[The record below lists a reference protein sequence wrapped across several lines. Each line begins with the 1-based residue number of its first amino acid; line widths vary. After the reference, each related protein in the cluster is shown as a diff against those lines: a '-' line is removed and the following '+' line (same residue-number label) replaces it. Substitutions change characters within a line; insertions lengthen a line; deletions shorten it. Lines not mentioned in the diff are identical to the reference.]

1 MRRAWHAFAGLAL
14 LFLAVGAFS
23 QGFPSKPVHMVVLY
37 PPGGGADTLA
47 RIMEP
52 KLARIWAQP
61 IVVEN
66 RHGASGHIGAD
77 FVAKSAPDGH
87 TLLMSSTA
95 SLTEKNVNQFAPVS
109 LVSASAYIVTA
120 NPGVAAADIRE
131 LIALAKAN
139 PGKLSFG
146 SSGTGAASHLS
157 AELFK
162 AMAGVDLLHVP
173 YKGPG
178 QALTD
183 LLAGH
188 VNLMFAPSQTVMPY
202 VHAGKLRALA
212 VTGSKR
218 SETLPD
224 LPTVGESGLPHYEA
238 VGWFGLLAPAA
249 TPKDT
254 VAKLSAEANRV
265 LAMSDVREK
274 MLGLGADPAGN
285 TPEEFARFIRDDQAK
300 WSKLMKEA
308 AIQAEERGRDAR
320 RRAIRGIRADPSR
333 AADRAAG
340 PAPRKAGGDRL
351 ARGALPGGQGRARVR
366 IGARARARTGSRRR
380 ASRHGQESDDTSR
393 RAHQR
398 RGCAHA
404 RGRRHFP
411 RRHLPSRSADHRRCA
426 RGRAVAARIGRAGPA
441 RGDRRLR
448 DLHAH
453 RGGHG
458 SRPLQVLAQHRNHRL
473 LRRGE
478 RCSRAGGA
486 RQQAPPPC
494 GRHRR
499 HRLRRAA

>member
-1 MRRAWHAFAGLAL
+1 VRHVRDALIGAVLVFSAAGTLA
-14 LFLAVGAFS
+14 
-23 QGFPSKPVHMVVLY
+23 QGFPSKPVHIVVPF

-47 RIMEP
+47 RILEP
-52 KLARIWAQP
+52 KLAGIWAQP

-66 RHGASGHIGAD
+66 RPGASGHIGAD
-77 FVAKSAPDGH
+77 FVAKSVPDGH

-120 NPGVAAADIRE
+120 NPGVAAANIRE

-173 YKGPG
+173 YKGTG
-178 QALTD
+178 QALAD

-188 VNLMFAPSQTVMPY
+188 VNLMFAPAQTVMPY
-202 VHAGKLRALA
+202 VRAGKLKAFA

-218 SETLPD
+218 SEILPD
-224 LPTVGESGLPHYEA
+224 LPTVAESGLPGYEA

-249 TPKDT
+249 TPKAT
-254 VAKLSAEANRV
+254 VAKLSVEANRV

-308 AIQAEERGRDAR
+308 
-320 RRAIRGIRADPSR
+320 GIMP
-333 AADRAAG
+333 
-340 PAPRKAGGDRL
+340 
-351 ARGALPGGQGRARVR
+351 
-366 IGARARARTGSRRR
+366 
-380 ASRHGQESDDTSR
+380 E
-393 RAHQR
+393 
-398 RGCAHA
+398 
-404 RGRRHFP
+404 
-411 RRHLPSRSADHRRCA
+411 
-426 RGRAVAARIGRAGPA
+426 
-441 RGDRRLR
+441 
-448 DLHAH
+448 
-453 RGGHG
+453 
-458 SRPLQVLAQHRNHRL
+458 
-473 LRRGE
+473 
-478 RCSRAGGA
+478 
-486 RQQAPPPC
+486 
-494 GRHRR
+494 
-499 HRLRRAA
+499 

>member
-1 MRRAWHAFAGLAL
+1 MRRAWDALAGLAL
-14 LFLAVGAFS
+14 LFSAVGGFS
-23 QGFPSKPVHMVVLY
+23 QEFPSKPVHIVVPF

-52 KLARIWAQP
+52 KLAGIWAQP

-66 RHGASGHIGAD
+66 RPGASGHIGAD
-77 FVAKSAPDGH
+77 FVAKSVPDGH

-120 NPGVAAADIRE
+120 TPGVAAANIRE

-139 PGKLSFG
+139 PGKLTFG

-173 YKGPG
+173 YKGTG

-202 VHAGKLRALA
+202 VQAGKLKALA

-224 LPTVGESGLPHYEA
+224 LPTVAESGLPGYEA
-238 VGWFGLLAPAA
+238 LGWFGLLAPVA

-285 TPEEFARFIRDDQAK
+285 TPEEFASFIRGDQAK

-308 AIQAEERGRDAR
+308 GIQAE
-320 RRAIRGIRADPSR
+320 
-333 AADRAAG
+333 
-340 PAPRKAGGDRL
+340 
-351 ARGALPGGQGRARVR
+351 
-366 IGARARARTGSRRR
+366 
-380 ASRHGQESDDTSR
+380 
-393 RAHQR
+393 
-398 RGCAHA
+398 
-404 RGRRHFP
+404 
-411 RRHLPSRSADHRRCA
+411 
-426 RGRAVAARIGRAGPA
+426 
-441 RGDRRLR
+441 
-448 DLHAH
+448 
-453 RGGHG
+453 
-458 SRPLQVLAQHRNHRL
+458 
-473 LRRGE
+473 
-478 RCSRAGGA
+478 
-486 RQQAPPPC
+486 
-494 GRHRR
+494 
-499 HRLRRAA
+499 